1 VDENTEILILG
12 TLPSDK
18 SLAAG
23 QYYANPSNDFW
34 KLVGAALSQPFDDLS
49 YENKLALLKANR
61 VGLWDAFHACFRPGS
76 MDKDMTEREP
86 NDFTVLKSIAPSIRL
101 ICFNGTGAAEPEE
114 SLTPLGY
121 ETCLLPS
128 SSGANRRDQS
138 GTAKLLE
145 SGDSGLGSEA
155 MNSEFQEPWPRNTRR
170 NPSSVRLCTWR
181 DLL

>member
-1 VDENTEILILG
+1 MESLHARKSGLPPVVDENTEILIVG

-34 KLVGAALSQPFDDLS
+34 KLVGAALGQSFDGLS
-49 YENKLALLKANR
+49 YERKLALLRENR

-76 MDKDMTEREP
+76 MDKDMTEGQP

-101 ICFNGTGAAEPEE
+101 VCFNGTAAAEPEE
-114 SLTPLGY
+114 SLTLLGF

-128 SSGANRRDQS
+128 SSAANRRDQVGRVACWKAAIGAS
-138 GTAKLLE
+138 I
-145 SGDSGLGSEA
+145 
-155 MNSEFQEPWPRNTRR
+155 RR
-170 NPSSVRLCTWR
+170 Q
-181 DLL
+181 